1 MIVSDFFHWKY
12 LGDWSFHSV
21 DWPDPAAMVNELESM
36 GTKLMVSIWPCL
48 SPLSPNYQPMLERGL
63 LISSE
68 QGLTFHATW
77 PERGVG
83 ASIGTAFYDSTNP
96 RGARYIWEQIEKSYF
111 KDRSPGL
118 LAWMPV
124 NPRCGRPARRA

>member
-1 MIVSDFFHWKY
+1 MIVSDFFH
-12 LGDWSFHSV
+12 LEHMGDWSF
-21 DWPDPAAMVNELESM
+21 DAEEWPDPAAMVRELESM

-68 QGLTFHATW
+68 QGPTFHATW

-96 RGARYIWEQIEKSYF
+96 EARDTSGSRS
-111 KDRSPGL
+111 RSPISRTESGL
-118 LAWMPV
+118 SGWMPV
-124 NPRCGRPARRA
+124 NPRYGRATRQA